1 MRSLFRR
8 NKELLESSFDILIIA
23 KKEIIEASW
32 RKLQEDYFAAIRSI
46 GQNR

>member
-8 NKELLESSFDILIIA
+8 NKDMLESSFDILIIA
-23 KKEIIEASW
+23 KKEILGASW
-32 RKLQEDYFAAIRSI
+32 LMLQEDYFAALRSI